1 MFLSSKT
8 PLVALDVGAHSIK
21 LAQLNPLNS
30 KNKYELTSFGIMPLK
45 EDSIVDGVIKNH
57 DEVVD
62 ALVRLVKAEKINTRY
77 AVASVAGEAV
87 IIKKIKVSVM
97 SAEELQE
104 SIAEE
109 AEQYIPFDIDDVAID
124 FQIIGPSGRSGA
136 DEDGDGE
143 DTMDILLV
151 AVQREMIYNRTDVL
165 IDAGLK
171 PVIVDLDVFAMVNA
185 VSLSHDLTE
194 MGAVALVDL
203 GESFTHV
210 NIVLDGVTAYTR
222 DIPVGGGYCSRRLVS
237 AFDVTYRQVDDLK
250 AGRLPAGV
258 DSDKVVEVITSSF
271 DKVLDEIQ
279 KCFEFFSTTSN
290 MEVEK
295 VILTGGGAM
304 IQGVDGFFSE
314 HLKVPVEIIDP
325 LKGIKVNSRSFD
337 KATIAELAPLT
348 TVALGLAT
356 RRFDYQ

>member
-8 PLVALDVGAHSIK
+8 PLVALDVGSHSIK
-21 LAQLNPLNS
+21 LAQLNPLSS
-30 KNKYELTSFGIMPLK
+30 KNKYELTSFGIMPLP
-45 EDSIVDGVIKNH
+45 EDTIVDGVIKNH

-62 ALVRLVKAEKINTRY
+62 AVTRLVKAEKVNTRY
-77 AVASVAGEAV
+77 AVASVSGEAV
-87 IIKKIKVSVM
+87 IIKKIKVPQM
-97 SAEELQE
+97 SAEELQD

-124 FQIIGPSGRSGA
+124 FQILGPSRNGGDEES
-136 DEDGDGE
+136 EDGDM
-143 DTMDILLV
+143 MDILLV

-194 MGAVALVDL
+194 MGAVALIDL

-222 DIPVGGGYCSRRLVS
+222 DIPVGGGYCSRRLMS
-237 AFDVTYRQVDDLK
+237 TFDVTYSQVTELK
-250 AGRLPAGV
+250 AGKMPAGI
-258 DSDKVVEVITSSF
+258 DSDKVVEVITGSF

-279 KCFEFFSTTSN
+279 KCFEFFSTTSS

-304 IQGVDGFFSE
+304 IHGVDGFFSE

-325 LKGIKVNSRSFD
+325 LKGIKVNSRNFD
-337 KATIAELAPLT
+337 KATIAELAPLS

>member
-8 PLVALDVGAHSIK
+8 PLVALDVGSNAIK
-21 LAQLNPLNS
+21 LAQLRPLNS
-30 KNKYELTSFGIMPLK
+30 KNNFELTSFGIMPLP
-45 EDSIVDGVIKNH
+45 EDSIVDGVIKKH
-57 DEVVD
+57 DDVVD
-62 ALVRLVKAEKINTRY
+62 ALIRLVKAEKVNTKF

-87 IIKKIKVSVM
+87 IIKKIKVPEM
-97 SAEELQE
+97 SAEELQDC
-104 SIAEE
+104 IADE

-124 FQIIGPSGRSGA
+124 FQILGPSSRGGV
-136 DEDGDGE
+136 DEDSDGE

-171 PVIVDLDVFAMVNA
+171 PVIVDLDVFALLNA
-185 VSLSHDLTE
+185 VSLSHDLSE
-194 MGAVALVDL
+194 MGAVALIDL

-222 DIPVGGGYCSRRLVS
+222 DIPVGGGYCTRRLMS
-237 AFDVTYRQVDDLK
+237 TFDVNYSQVADLK
-250 AGRLPAGV
+250 GGKMPSGV
-258 DSDKVVEVITSSF
+258 DSDKVVEVITTSF

-295 VILTGGGAM
+295 IILTGGGAM
-304 IQGVDGFFSE
+304 IQGVDGFFSD

-325 LKGIKVNSRSFD
+325 LRGIKVNSRSFD
-337 KATIAELAPLT
+337 KATIAELAPLS
-348 TVALGLAT
+348 TVAIGLAT